1 MTVMPRLVGSPDE
14 SPSAQSTVDIQV
26 PSAAGHPVSRIWR
39 EFSELTGLPFAVAD
53 LATGTLH
60 YSPIAELLPEL
71 PRDVLTR
78 FGTGPGPHVVACDS
92 LGLNFYGIELPGPA
106 VAGQMAVG
114 FVLQDP
120 SQPSD
125 AIRAAAEAAAWS
137 AAEWSQWLKQQQ
149 PVSSPLVQRL
159 LKLAASQIVSAV
171 GNDHADFELESL
183 AEELDA
189 VYEEL
194 SLLHDV
200 ARQLRISLDPIE
212 LAQLCLNRL
221 HRSLGAEGCAVLL
234 YDRDREVRFSV
245 SGSLPLDSQT
255 LPELLAQY
263 PDHDWSRPLVR
274 NHFQET
280 ASSHLFPDLKNF
292 VVATVLDGPEPLGWI
307 VAANSLD
314 QPEFGSVEAS
324 LLSSIA
330 LILGTHVRNT
340 LLFLEQE
347 ELLVSFVSSL
357 VSSLDAKDSYT
368 RGHSERV
375 ALIAR
380 RLSREVGLSVREQE
394 SIHLTS
400 LLHDIGKIG
409 VSDAVLQK
417 AGDLSRRESEELQRH
432 PAIGAEIL
440 SGLKNLQHIIP
451 GVRHHHESFDGL
463 GYPDGLAGEGIPLSA
478 RIVAV
483 ADAYDA
489 MRSDRPYRGGLP
501 LDQVE
506 NILADGSDRQWD
518 PELVRAYFSARDDI
532 ARIWTEAGSN
542 GTCRPAG

>member
-1 MTVMPRLVGSPDE
+1 MTVMPRLVESMEE
-14 SPSAQSTVDIQV
+14 SPSAQSTVEIQV
-26 PSAAGHPVSRIWR
+26 PGAAGHPVSRIWR

-60 YSPIAELLPEL
+60 YAPIAELLPEL
-71 PRDVLTR
+71 PGEVLIR
-78 FGTGPGPHVVACDS
+78 FRTGPGPHIVACDA
-92 LGLNFYGIELPGPA
+92 LGLDFYGIELPGAA
-106 VAGQMAVG
+106 VGGQMAVG
-114 FVLQDP
+114 FVMQDP

-125 AIRAAAEAAAWS
+125 SIRAAAEAASWS
-137 AAEWSQWLKQQQ
+137 AAEWSLWLKQQQ
-149 PVSSPLVQRL
+149 PVTSPLVERL
-159 LKLAASQIVSAV
+159 LKLAAGQIASAA
-171 GNDHADFELESL
+171 GHDHADFELDSL

-221 HRSLGAEGCAVLL
+221 HRSLGADGCAVML
-234 YDRDREVRFSV
+234 YDRDREARFSV
-245 SGSLPLDSQT
+245 SGSVPLDSES
-255 LPELLAQY
+255 LPELLAMY

-274 NHFQET
+274 NHFHET
-280 ASSHLFPDLKNF
+280 VSARLFPELKNF

-347 ELLVSFVSSL
+347 ELLVAFVRSL

-380 RLSREVGLSVREQE
+380 RLSRELGVSVREQE
-394 SIHLTS
+394 SVHLTS

-409 VSDAVLQK
+409 VSDAVLRK
-417 AGDLSRRESEELQRH
+417 AGQLSHRESEELQRH
-432 PAIGAEIL
+432 PRIGAEIL

-451 GVRHHHESFDGL
+451 GVLHHHESFDGQ
-463 GYPDGLAGEGIPLSA
+463 GYPDGLKGEGIPLTA

-506 NILADGSDRQWD
+506 NVLADGSGRQWD

-532 ARIWTEAGSN
+532 ARIWLEAGSN
-542 GTCRPAG
+542 GSPPADD